1 MENEQFTDEN
11 EQKSLNSILGTFKD
25 VESLKKSY
33 DSLRSEF
40 TRKSQE
46 LSRLNKLVGDKE
58 QNTPPNAEQPETEE
72 EKVEEQQNEQ
82 QLPFWEKEGWQQN
95 TVKFFNDYDLS
106 SEEKYELAK
115 ILVEDKNVETSA
127 FPLHS
132 AYITLLKQRLVP
144 KETLLDDEEFLS
156 SYVYNNKKIT
166 EHIIANYL
174 ESINKRDS
182 VPEVMPSFAANF
194 GEQTPK
200 TPKTLNEAK
209 QLASK
214 YFD

>member
-58 QNTPPNAEQPETEE
+58 QNTPPEVEQPKEE
-72 EKVEEQQNEQ
+72 EEQTEVHTAEDV
-82 QLPFWEKEGWQQN
+82 PFWETEGWQQN
-95 TVKFFNDYDLS
+95 TVKFFNDYNLS
-106 SEEKYELAK
+106 SEDKYELAK
-115 ILVEDKNVETSA
+115 ILVEDKDVTNSA
-127 FPLHS
+127 SPLHS
-132 AYITLLKQRLVP
+132 AYITLLKQKLVS
-144 KETLLDDEEFLS
+144 KESLMDDEEFLS
-156 SYVYNNKKIT
+156 NYVYNNKKIT

-174 ESINKRDS
+174 ENINKRDS